1 MNATYIFFPK
11 VIYKF
16 MEYRISSNT
25 RPQRLLD
32 FETVGCG
39 AY

>member
-1 MNATYIFFPK
+1 MNAIFFPQ

-25 RPQRLLD
+25 RPQRLLN
-32 FETVGCG
+32 FETVRYG